1 MVEGKNFKLSKNYSC
16 PLSKQRTW
24 ETIEGP
30 FECGGI
36 YYRSDKKGVL
46 PSIVGDIYN
55 ERKILKK
62 KGFIADAI
70 AKGRPIEGY
79 PANLIEAVHSEGET
93 AEYYDSQQQIRK
105 ILINS
110 VYGVLGNPYFNFYNI
125 NNAIAVTLGGQDLIR
140 YLSNT
145 LNDYMKKNWHTLG
158 PRLYPEFKGE
168 WKPLTQD
175 VVILL
180 DTDSNYVC
188 LQEIVKNMGLDFKT
202 NQEFL
207 DWVNDLDKR
216 FFKPFFDK
224 ILKIYA
230 DRYGVPQ
237 MIEFKREKVITQKFI
252 LAKKKYADEVIA
264 DEDKI
269 YVDHPKI
276 STTGIEVV
284 RTDTPKF
291 SRERI
296 MGVLQKI
303 FEVRGKDR
311 HVVMQRLR
319 QIHDEFLKA
328 TPTDIANPKGIK
340 DYQKYAE
347 PVETYLAKNVA
358 SYPKHLPIHVRAA
371 INYNFTIAKYKLPLM
386 EINNGTKMKFIY
398 VAPQKNELKQN
409 IIGFIN
415 EWPKEF
421 EAMFKVDVEEQW
433 QKVFQD
439 VIQRFFNVLGWGNIE
454 IEENTL
460 SDFIQF

>member
-1 MVEGKNFKLSKNYSC
+1 
-16 PLSKQRTW
+16 
-24 ETIEGP
+24 
-30 FECGGI
+30 
-36 YYRSDKKGVL
+36 
-46 PSIVGDIYN
+46 
-55 ERKILKK
+55 
-62 KGFIADAI
+62 
-70 AKGRPIEGY
+70 
-79 PANLIEAVHSEGET
+79 
-93 AEYYDSQQQIRK
+93 
-105 ILINS
+105 
-110 VYGVLGNPYFNFYNI
+110 
-125 NNAIAVTLGGQDLIR
+125 
-140 YLSNT
+140 
-145 LNDYMKKNWHTLG
+145 MKKNWHTLG
-158 PRLYPEFKGE
+158 PKLYPDFKGE
-168 WKPLTQD
+168 WKPLNQE

-188 LQEIVKNMGLDFKT
+188 LQEIVKNMKLEFKT

-230 DRYGVPQ
+230 AKYGVPQ

-276 STTGIEVV
+276 SITGIEVV

-311 HVVMQRLR
+311 LAVMQKLR

-328 TPTDIANPKGIK
+328 SPTDIANPKGIK

-347 PVETYLAKNVA
+347 PTESYLSKNKI
-358 SYPKHLPIHVRAA
+358 YYQLHLPIHNRAA
-371 INYNFTIAKYKLPLM
+371 INYNFIITKHKIPLM

-398 VAPQKNELKQN
+398 VASHKNELHQN
-409 IIGFIN
+409 VIGFIN

-421 EAMFKVDVEEQW
+421 EDLFKVDIEEQW
-433 QKVFQD
+433 NKVFQD
-439 VIQRFFNVLGWGNIE
+439 AIQRFFNVLNWGTIE

-460 SDFIQF
+460 SNFITF